1 MMHRSDRSRLSAAP
15 AGAAGLL
22 TLALLVGPPLAGM
35 DAMSSTAAPAQ
46 ATAASAT
53 EDGHLPMALVG
64 QWAFTTISG
73 TTYWDK
79 STGAY
84 LGDGTGASQTYTF
97 ERNGKYRMFTYIKTR
112 SYGWQI
118 QTLTWEEGAVIL
130 EGDRLILRPTGGRYQ
145 VMDNRV
151 AKNNYQRPMRD
162 EELKK
167 NVKAVYWSL
176 VKDGGDG
183 KPVLM
188 MGTTKDAL
196 LRYKHVEP

>member
-84 LGDGTGASQTYTF
+84 LGDGTGA
-97 ERNGKYRMFTYIKTR
+97 RRL
-112 SYGWQI
+112 
-118 QTLTWEEGAVIL
+118 TLSSGTASTGCSL
-130 EGDRLILRPTGGRYQ
+130 TLRLAAMGGRS
-145 VMDNRV
+145 R
-151 AKNNYQRPMRD
+151 R
-162 EELKK
+162 
-167 NVKAVYWSL
+167 
-176 VKDGGDG
+176 
-183 KPVLM
+183 
-188 MGTTKDAL
+188 
-196 LRYKHVEP
+196 